1 LSATSRTTWGNFQ
14 FIKENDLTVKYR
26 DKLAKLK
33 NKQIDPNATGVFHE
47 FEKKWEETMLSTYQ
61 KYVSAV
67 ANWKK
72 AARWWLTKDEL
83 AKLTFSLGSK
93 MAKMAAG
100 NMLGFPLPSTSLAD
114 PEKLGDWILKMRG
127 TLTKAVEKARGM
139 EWARLDTEIL
149 DAEEERRAL
158 NVVFQEEIEAADMEA
173 RMQAV
178 GVEQKH
184 ESALKSLERESQ
196 KAHLK
201 LAKAGTDEQQERT
214 AMADITRIEQ
224 RMIAEERAVQKE
236 KRYWLEDWYQD
247 QEEKAYDKLEAAVRK
262 IDERIKELKAEKPR

>member
-1 LSATSRTTWGNFQ
+1 
-14 FIKENDLTVKYR
+14 
-26 DKLAKLK
+26 
-33 NKQIDPNATGVFHE
+33 
-47 FEKKWEETMLSTYQ
+47 MLSTYQ

-72 AARWWLTKDEL
+72 AARWWLT
-83 AKLTFSLGSK
+83 
-93 MAKMAAG
+93 
-100 NMLGFPLPSTSLAD
+100 
-114 PEKLGDWILKMRG
+114 
-127 TLTKAVEKARGM
+127 
-139 EWARLDTEIL
+139 
-149 DAEEERRAL
+149 
-158 NVVFQEEIEAADMEA
+158 
-173 RMQAV
+173 
-178 GVEQKH
+178 KH

-262 IDERIKELKAEKPR
+262 IDERIKKLNEKKPR